1 MGFMNHGYDTMNKRH
16 LKNERKFQ
24 KNKNYRWL
32 ENKLEEYS
40 NKKQKDK
47 DGKQSK
53 IYGKMAPISD
63 LGLTCIRS

>member
-1 MGFMNHGYDTMNKRH
+1 MNHGYDTMTKRH

-53 IYGKMAPISD
+53 IDGKMAPISD
-63 LGLTCIRS
+63 LGLTYIRS